1 MRAKPHM
8 SAKLGARQRLTG
20 GRAATHEE
28 TGVTQRAT
36 PAELVDFWREAGF
49 DRWFKA
55 DPAFDAA
62 CRTYLPLH
70 EAAARGELAAW
81 EETPEGALALVLL
94 LDQFPRNLFRGTP
107 RAWATDAA
115 ALAAAERA
123 IAHGHDRAIEPA
135 LRAFLYMPLMHAED
149 LGHQERSVSLFT
161 ALGIPVNLTAAHEH
175 RELIARFGRFPHRN
189 AVLGRP
195 ETAAEREYL
204 AGEGAFRG

>member
-1 MRAKPHM
+1 M
-8 SAKLGARQRLTG
+8 
-20 GRAATHEE
+20 
-28 TGVTQRAT
+28 TQRAG
-36 PAELVDFWREAGF
+36 PAELVAFWRKAGL
-49 DRWFKA
+49 DRWFTA

-62 CRTYLPLH
+62 CRAYRPLH

-81 EETPEGALALVLL
+81 EATPEGALALVLL

-123 IAHGHDRAIEPA
+123 LARGHDRAIEPG
-135 LRAFLYMPLMHAED
+135 LRIFLYMPLTHAED
-149 LGHQERSVSLFT
+149 RDLQERSVALFA
-161 ALGIPVNLTAAHEH
+161 ALGLPVHLDAAIEH
-175 RELIARFGRFPHRN
+175 RDLIRRFGRFPHRN

-195 ETAAEREYL
+195 ETAAERDYL